1 VIVFV
6 AFVVLLVGYMIY
18 KVRWLKGQR

>member
-6 AFVVLLVGYMIY
+6 AFVVLLVGYVIY

>member
-6 AFVVLLVGYMIY
+6 AFVVLLIGYVIY